1 MIAHRNGGT
10 FMREIDMEYIEYKD
24 LLNADEFEKLYNE
37 SFVEN
42 ERVDFDNLFSGVF
55 EGFRLVGRYESGK
68 LVGMMHYVVTENF
81 VHLNY
86 FAVRN
91 DCRGKGCGSACLDW
105 LKKTY
110 PNKPI
115 AVDVEEIDP
124 TSENN
129 DYIIKRQKFY
139 MKNGFVHGDYV
150 FDWRGV
156 FFTFLHFGLLNTQ
169 DFLKHITHIFPDIK
183 DLRKI

>member
-1 MIAHRNGGT
+1 MCFDVAAHIKCGGV
-10 FMREIDMEYIEYKD
+10 DMEYIECKN
-24 LLNADEFEKLYNE
+24 LLNADEFEKIYNE

-42 ERVDFDNLFSGVF
+42 ERVDFGNLFSGVF
-55 EGFRLVGRYESGK
+55 EGFRLVGQYESGK
-68 LVGMMHYVVTENF
+68 LVGMMHYVVMENF
-81 VHLNY
+81 IHLNY

-115 AVDVEEIDP
+115 VVDVEEIDP
-124 TSENN
+124 TSEDN

-169 DFLKHITHIFPDIK
+169 DFLKHIIHIFPDIK